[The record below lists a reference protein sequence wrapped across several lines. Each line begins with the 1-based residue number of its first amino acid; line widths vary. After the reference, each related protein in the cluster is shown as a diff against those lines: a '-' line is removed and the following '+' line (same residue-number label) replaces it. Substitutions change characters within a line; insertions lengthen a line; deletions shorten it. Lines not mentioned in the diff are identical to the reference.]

1 MPALEAGV
9 AAPEIKLNLIDGR
22 EFSLNAARK
31 QGPVVAA
38 FFKVN
43 CPVCQL
49 AFPYL
54 ERLYK
59 AYGRSKKFVIVGVS
73 QNDAGD
79 TGDFN
84 RKFGVTFPT
93 VLDDTRKYS
102 ASNAYGLTNV
112 PSIFL
117 VTPEGEVEFSSVGW
131 SKQDFEQLNRR
142 LAEVSGTSA
151 IQLFKPGE
159 QVPDFKP
166 G

>member
-9 AAPEIKLNLIDGR
+9 AAPDIRLPSLDG
-22 EFSLNAARK
+22 EKFALDQARK
-31 QGPVVAA
+31 RGPVVAA

-59 AYGRSKKFVIVGVS
+59 AYGSSGKFTLVGVS
-73 QNDAGD
+73 QNDAAD
-79 TGDFN
+79 TKAFN
-84 RKFGVTFPT
+84 REFGVTFT
-93 VLDDTRKYS
+93 TLLDDPRKYP
-102 ASNAYGLTNV
+102 ASNAYRITNV
-112 PSIFL
+112 PSLFL
-117 VTPEGEVEFSSVGW
+117 ISPDGEVELSSVGW
-131 SKQDFEQLNRR
+131 SKQEMEDLNRR
-142 LAEVSGTSA
+142 LAKVSGVA
-151 IQLFKPGE
+151 AVPLFKPGE